1 MKKILAPMTALSIA
15 LGASAF
21 AAIPAHAEEEDDINF
36 AIEAPAPSLKDGLTC
51 ASTPADIL
59 LPASPTFSPA
69 AGVTDAPLEYLTPV
83 RTEAGFKVVVNVL
96 PKFQRYYDVWGNGL
110 QVRAETVTFI
120 IPACPPVV
128 EVPPAV
134 EPVIPAPVVPAPP
147 VADPVVVAPPAV
159 TTPVVTPAAPVPAPP
174 AVQPQAPVEVA
185 SVPVAETA
193 PIAAEVPAKELA
205 STGAKED
212 LAVIGALALFAG
224 LALLVLLRKLA

>member
-1 MKKILAPMTALSIA
+1 MKKILAPMTALTIA

-21 AAIPAHAEEEDDINF
+21 AAIPAHAEDDDINF
-36 AIEAPAPSLKDGLTC
+36 AIEAPAPFLKDGLTC
-51 ASTPADIL
+51 ASTPTDIL
-59 LPASPTFSPA
+59 LPASPTYTPA
-69 AGVTDAPLEYLTPV
+69 AGVTDAPLEYLAPV
-83 RTEAGFKVVVNVL
+83 WTEAGFKVVVNVL
-96 PKFQRYYDVWGNGL
+96 PEFQRYYDVWGNGL

-128 EVPPAV
+128 EVPPVV

-147 VADPVVVAPPAV
+147 AADPVVVAPPVVAPV
-159 TTPVVTPAAPVPAPP
+159 APVVAPP

-185 SVPVAETA
+185 AVPVAETVPVAEA
-193 PIAAEVPAKELA
+193 PITELA